1 MKDQDNK
8 QQIQDIPSWEDI
20 RQDFEKHL
28 GEQGVDTQVEL
39 PSHNSLSK
47 LLDRFVQYLVSS
59 IALEVK
65 EVLEAGLGA
74 KGRITMADYLKL
86 QNLVSRSKKGKL

>member
-1 MKDQDNK
+1 MKDQDK
-8 QQIQDIPSWEDI
+8 EQELQDIPSWEEI

-74 KGRITMADYLKL
+74 KGRITMADYLKI
-86 QNLVSRSKKGKL
+86 QNLISNAKKGKL